1 MARTIAYTPAAMDTR
16 ALFLNSSEL
25 LAALKRLEGKVVP
38 ARTLGSWAESGMLT
52 PSIEWPHT
60 RRAVRVYSM
69 RDLARARLIL
79 QLQRA
84 KIRPSRVRLVLSHIE
99 TYEPD
104 VFRQNT
110 RAVLRIHGWDV
121 SLQRPGEPAQTLP
134 EGQFLLPLA
143 DVMVGNMEVVQ
154 GIRNAA

>member
-1 MARTIAYTPAAMDTR
+1 MDAQAMH
-16 ALFLNSSEL
+16 LSSSEL

-38 ARTLGSWAESGMLT
+38 SRTLGSRAESGMLT
-52 PSIEWPHT
+52 PSVEWAHT

-79 QLQRA
+79 RLQRA
-84 KIRPSRVRLVLSHIE
+84 SIPPSRVRMVLSHIE

-104 VFRQNT
+104 VFRHNT

-121 SLQRPGEPAQTLP
+121 SLQRPGDPAYTLP

-143 DVMVGNMEVVQ
+143 DVMVGNVEVVK